1 MPDTLASV
9 ESYRELLQQIRELYV
24 SSARRIV
31 REHPELVP
39 GGNDPDRV
47 TAGNDYV
54 ELLDDL
60 HRGLVIR
67 VYLMVCKADHHWTAG
82 ETQLGVELGDHLWGR
97 RLRGAELNGMLG
109 QAAKTV
115 EELPWET
122 LIRPFA
128 KLAPL
133 RDRAAEL
140 ETLVV
145 RQANVIARID
155 GVVAASELAAIKTIV
170 KQLEKFW
177 ASAQVVADESR
188 ESVTR
193 IGTPSLTPAPSATA
207 AATAKPPSGRSL
219 EEVMAEI
226 ESLVGLRSAKQEL
239 RSLANYLAL
248 QQRRAT
254 AGLPSTEISL
264 HLVFT
269 GNPGT
274 GKTTVARL
282 FGEAMRAM
290 GVLSTGQLV
299 ETDRSGLVAEYAG
312 QSGPKTN
319 RKIDEALGGVLFIDE
334 AYSLAD
340 ADSPDAYGREAIQA
354 LLKRAEDDRARLAV
368 VLAGYPEEM
377 RLMLQ
382 SNPGLA
388 SRFSRALH
396 FDDYEPVELCQIFG
410 RLMDVH
416 HYRLTRDARR
426 RVVEAIH
433 AMHAGRDRQFGNGRA
448 VRNLFEKAILRM
460 ANRLATIV
468 ELSDEGLV
476 TFEEDDIPWDTA
488 LGEPATRTSVRIAC
502 PSCGLTKSADAGVL
516 GAAVKCPQCGHR
528 FEVEWCE
535 LGAP

>member
-1 MPDTLASV
+1 MPDTIASV
-9 ESYRELLQQIRELYV
+9 ESYRELLQQTRALYV
-24 SSARRIV
+24 SSAQQII

-39 GGNDPDRV
+39 TGG
-47 TAGNDYV
+47 DYV

-60 HRGLVIR
+60 HRGLVMR

-97 RLRGAELNGMLG
+97 RLRGAELNGMLT
-109 QAAKTV
+109 QAAKKV

-122 LIRPFA
+122 LVRPFA

-145 RQANVIARID
+145 RQSNVVARID
-155 GVVAASELAAIKTIV
+155 GVVAASELAAIKSIA
-170 KQLEKFW
+170 KQLGKCLALSDGA
-177 ASAQVVADESR
+177 ASDAPEAA
-188 ESVTR
+188 
-193 IGTPSLTPAPSATA
+193 IPIATPSPLPGPTPNATQSA
-207 AATAKPPSGRSL
+207 AKPPSAAPQRSL
-219 EEVMAEI
+219 EDVMVEI
-226 ESLVGLRSAKQEL
+226 DSLVGLKSAKHEL
-239 RSLANYLAL
+239 RSLANYIAL

-254 AGLPSTEISL
+254 AGLPATEISL

-274 GKTTVARL
+274 GKTTMARL

-290 GVLSTGQLV
+290 GVLPAGQLI

-312 QSGPKTN
+312 QTGPKTN

-340 ADSPDAYGREAIQA
+340 ADSPDAYGREALQT

-368 VLAGYPEEM
+368 VLAGYPDEM
-377 RLMLQ
+377 TRLLET
-382 SNPGLA
+382 NPGLA
-388 SRFSRALH
+388 SRFSRTLH
-396 FDDYEPVELCQIFG
+396 FDDYDPIELCQIFG

-416 HYRLTRDARR
+416 HYRLTREARQCVLR
-426 RVVEAIH
+426 TVHDLH
-433 AMHAGRDRQFGNGRA
+433 ACRDRQFGNGRA

-460 ANRLATIV
+460 ANRLATIA
-468 ELSDEGLV
+468 ELSEEGLV
-476 TFEEDDIPWDTA
+476 TFEADDIPWDA
-488 LGEPATRTSVRIAC
+488 SLGDPHTLIQVRIAC
-502 PSCGLTKSADAGVL
+502 PSCALTKTADANVL

-535 LGAP
+535 IAAE